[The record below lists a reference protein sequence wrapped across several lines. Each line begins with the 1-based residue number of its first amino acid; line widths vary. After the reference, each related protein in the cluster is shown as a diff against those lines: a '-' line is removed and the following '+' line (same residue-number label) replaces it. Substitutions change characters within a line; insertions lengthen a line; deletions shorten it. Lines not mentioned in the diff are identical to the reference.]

1 MKAIVYISETYIY
14 IYINYIYVYFNI
26 HNENTLHLNIY
37 KLLNNFNVEIQ
48 LS

>member
-1 MKAIVYISETYIY
+1 MKAIVYISETYRY
-14 IYINYIYVYFNI
+14 IYVCVYFNI
-26 HNENTLHLNIY
+26 HNENILHLNIY